1 MINTQDWDQVRNATK
16 QLYMSLAAKE
26 LKERQ
31 SEIKGIGQLR
41 NVYRTLET
49 SIILPSNV
57 SSLPRL
63 IEKPPLSHLRNR
75 LNTTCK

>member
-1 MINTQDWDQVRNATK
+1 MINTQNWDQVRNATK

-41 NVYRTLET
+41 MN
-49 SIILPSNV
+49 
-57 SSLPRL
+57 
-63 IEKPPLSHLRNR
+63 
-75 LNTTCK
+75 